1 MQIANRYKSHCFALY
16 FLVWVWLFLL
26 LLKEFLC
33 IFLLTIFDSLLVPSS
48 VLKCSQNISLTRVN
62 DNEISVFL
70 IMTFRYFIF
79 SLNLIL
85 IVICSDFLYLIYLE
99 NMCICMTLIS
109 IFVVAIFTIQFTCP
123 YNCFIKKM
131 QPLRQSK

>member
-1 MQIANRYKSHCFALY
+1 MQIANRYKSHCFALC

-85 IVICSDFLYLIYLE
+85 IVICSHFLYLIYME

-109 IFVVAIFTIQFTCP
+109 IFVVAISTIQFTCP